1 MNLGRITQQVPRKF
15 VFNDYRL
22 NHGICSAICIIVTI
36 RIYKPPNQPFHKIF
50 KSCLLWFSLDWYTR
64 SAADTNVFFTCRV
77 MPIRSA
83 NMAVITIKSDFRLK
97 RNRHYKIFIRETKGC
112 IQEESFP
119 IHALER
125 YFEQWCKLLTRHFS
139 VSWMEGRDKKKS
151 TLKLKKSLNS
161 PKKSLRCKNKMM
173 KAFF

>member
-1 MNLGRITQQVPRKF
+1 MNQGRITQQVPRKF
-15 VFNDYRL
+15 GFNDYKW
-22 NHGICSAICIIVTI
+22 NHSICSAMWIIVTI

-50 KSCLLWFSLDWYTR
+50 KSCLLWFTLDWYTR

-97 RNRHYKIFIRETKGC
+97 RNRHNKIFVRETKGC

-139 VSWMEGRDKKKS
+139 VSWMEGRDKKK
-151 TLKLKKSLNS
+151 KYVDIKKNS
-161 PKKSLRCKNKMM
+161 QFSQKIPKM
-173 KAFF
+173 